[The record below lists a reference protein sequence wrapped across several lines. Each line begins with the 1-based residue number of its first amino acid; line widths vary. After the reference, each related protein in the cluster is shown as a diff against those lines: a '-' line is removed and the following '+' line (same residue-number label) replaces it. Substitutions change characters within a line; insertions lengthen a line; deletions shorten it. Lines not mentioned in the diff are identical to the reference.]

1 MIRILCVHFLK
12 LKLILL
18 SLINPKFKLPISN
31 SWFRMTLN
39 TLEPSNSSDIR
50 WQNSISRAFRL
61 LIFILISMHIF
72 HFSIIISKA
81 DFKLIL
87 TFFLLFLWLFDYFL
101 LLLRNNL
108 FLHEYYSILFLSL
121 SLLFITKISSR

>member
-108 FLHEYYSILFLSL
+108 FLHEYYSIIFLSL
-121 SLLFITKISSR
+121 IPLFITKISSR